1 MLNRILSCDWGTT
14 SFRLR
19 LIDVDTA
26 KVLQEVKT
34 LEGIN
39 AVHNQW
45 LATKKNEA
53 IRLNFYRS
61 FIQTQVEKMNIDLKD
76 IPVIVSGMA
85 SSTIGMKE
93 LPYAKLP
100 LKIEAVSFLTKQF
113 AADDFCNHDI
123 LLVSGFQTEND
134 VMRGEESLLL
144 GCVLNDDALAIFPG
158 THSKHVI
165 IKDKVVIDFKTYMTG
180 EFFELLSTKSLLA
193 KSVSK
198 NNSMH
203 DKSFAAGIKEC
214 ILNNVLNASFHVRT
228 NQLFQKF
235 SAEENYHYLSGLL
248 IGSEL
253 SEVSTSNQENIMLVC
268 ASDLLQQYTTALN
281 VINNNQFKITIID
294 ADEALSRAHIKL
306 YHHYIKTAL

>member
-39 AVHNQW
+39 AVHNEW
-45 LATKKNEA
+45 LATKKNEE

-100 LKIEAVSFLTKQF
+100 LKIEA
-113 AADDFCNHDI
+113 
-123 LLVSGFQTEND
+123 G
-134 VMRGEESLLL
+134 SLF
-144 GCVLNDDALAIFPG
+144 NRAICG
-158 THSKHVI
+158 
-165 IKDKVVIDFKTYMTG
+165 
-180 EFFELLSTKSLLA
+180 
-193 KSVSK
+193 
-198 NNSMH
+198 
-203 DKSFAAGIKEC
+203 
-214 ILNNVLNASFHVRT
+214 
-228 NQLFQKF
+228 
-235 SAEENYHYLSGLL
+235 
-248 IGSEL
+248 
-253 SEVSTSNQENIMLVC
+253 
-268 ASDLLQQYTTALN
+268 
-281 VINNNQFKITIID
+281 
-294 ADEALSRAHIKL
+294 
-306 YHHYIKTAL
+306 